1 MSPNKIVITGT
12 IGSGKS
18 AVSEIIKNLGF
29 MVINADEVNRELLEE
44 GGENYKAI
52 KADPFFRKAFD
63 GKKLDKKKLARM
75 IFQAPDLMKR
85 LNSITHPIIIREIE
99 EEIKRADE
107 KNIFIEIPLY
117 YQTTERFPADLVF
130 FVEADKEIQ
139 VQRLATRDGVGGF
152 YAESKIRN
160 QENLMGPRDK
170 NEIVIKNNTSLED
183 LKIEVENI
191 LRKECILWKWL
202 NGLEK

>member
-29 MVINADEVNRELLEE
+29 KVINADEVNKKLLEE
-44 GGENYKAI
+44 GGENYEAI

-63 GKKLDKKKLARM
+63 GNSLDKKHLARM
-75 IFQAPDLMKR
+75 IFSAPDLMKR
-85 LNSITHPIIIREIE
+85 LNSITHPIIVKEIE
-99 EEIKRADE
+99 KEVE
-107 KNIFIEIPLY
+107 KINDKNVFIEIPLF
-117 YQTTERFPADLVF
+117 YQMDVKFPADLVL

-139 VQRLATRDGVGGF
+139 AERLAKRDEIGKF

-160 QENLMGPRDK
+160 QESLMGPRDTK
-170 NEIVIKNNTSLED
+170 EIIIENNSSLED
-183 LKIEVENI
+183 LKKKIEKILRMENI
-191 LRKECILWKWL
+191 YES
-202 NGLEK
+202 N